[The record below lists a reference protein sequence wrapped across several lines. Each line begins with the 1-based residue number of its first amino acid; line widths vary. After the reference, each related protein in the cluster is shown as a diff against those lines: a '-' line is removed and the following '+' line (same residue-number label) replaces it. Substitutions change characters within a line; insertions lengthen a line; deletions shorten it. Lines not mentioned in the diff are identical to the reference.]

1 MQVLCASLKTHGPER
16 GALSTGV
23 RGDWVPLHGPEREGP
38 LCEPADSRG
47 SFGRGLSTAPLY
59 IDRALTG
66 EIDRPSKRPSKR
78 PSRRVLGDGPLDGG
92 PLFEPDQGPF
102 DGARF
107 ASKVPSP
114 LQRPCDRKGPNQS
127 TGPLRL
133 LLGRP
138 SGSASTEGPS
148 ASTEGRLFEP
158 ADDPNDGLSDGAGLD
173 DTVPDPIRSTGASTP
188 PGVYRINRVPRRV
201 YGPSPKAVEAVLDG
215 PGDCE
220 AEDGLLD
227 GPSDRLLTGAGPDAG
242 PRAGPRAAP
251 DTVSRGADGPFLA
264 GPSWRALCAVGSGP
278 FRGPSAPFL

>member
-1 MQVLCASLKTHGPER
+1 LGVLP
-16 GALSTGV
+16 
-23 RGDWVPLHGPEREGP
+23 DGP
-38 LCEPADSRG
+38 LPDGPLQTGPPDGPSWHEPLTGIRSPLARKPDSG
-47 SFGRGLSTAPLY
+47 GPPAPR
-59 IDRALTG
+59 RAL
-66 EIDRPSKRPSKR
+66 EYLCVR